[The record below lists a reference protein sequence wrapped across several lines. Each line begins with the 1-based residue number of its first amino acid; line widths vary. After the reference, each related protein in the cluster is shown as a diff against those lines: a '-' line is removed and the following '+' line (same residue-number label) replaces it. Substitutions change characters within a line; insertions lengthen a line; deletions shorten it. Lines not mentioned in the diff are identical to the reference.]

1 MISAMGKVG
10 RVLKVVLLKYGIS
23 QQDLAYVMNIDR
35 NNVHRWVAEK
45 RDPSSDTLL
54 IIISGLKQINPEVAQ
69 EFVDLLLDDIL

>member
-1 MISAMGKVG
+1 MGKVG